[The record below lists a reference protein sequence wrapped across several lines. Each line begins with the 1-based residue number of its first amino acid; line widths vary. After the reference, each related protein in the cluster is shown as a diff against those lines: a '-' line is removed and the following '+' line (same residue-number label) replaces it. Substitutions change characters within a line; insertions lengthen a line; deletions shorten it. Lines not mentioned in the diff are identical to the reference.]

1 MTRSGLC
8 AAGIVAL
15 ASLLS
20 AQAPA
25 VAPRRASAER
35 PPLAPAHAPR
45 PAAARPS
52 AIPPSTFQKYC
63 FECHGTK
70 KPEAGLSIQKLVT
83 GFSIGA
89 HWQQWEKLAEMLETG
104 MMPPIEADEHP
115 TDAERAA
122 TASWIRESLRAYE
135 TDHAGEP

>member
-8 AAGIVAL
+8 VAGTVAL

-25 VAPRRASAER
+25 VVSPRPVAMPA
-35 PPLAPAHAPR
+35 LHPAHAPGK
-45 PAAARPS
+45 AAARRPA

-70 KPEAGLSIQKLVT
+70 KPEAGLSIEKLVS

-89 HWQQWEKLAEMLETG
+89 QWQQWEKVAEMLETG
-104 MMPPIEADEHP
+104 MMPPLEADEHP
-115 TDAERAA
+115 TDARARRRRRRGSA
-122 TASWIRESLRAYE
+122 IR
-135 TDHAGEP
+135 